1 MARPGEGPKETHSP
15 RRERGRRRA
24 ILWHFQIPSCS
35 QVCRR
40 NLPSKEQRNEQ
51 ARPRGRALCRCE
63 SQITRGWW
71 ESVVASG
78 RRLHRAAQ
86 ARQQQRTSIGATG
99 ATTPGTRARQCL
111 SCILPYRVGVEW
123 SARPC
128 VGMSRPFIPTRP
140 AHRVHSHGRVVDRA
154 TGTSLC
160 RKATVTREAECPGQ
174 SSGAVIAAAV
184 VPPSSHLLCGAV
196 RKDPVMLGFGTDRL
210 FSILLAVCRVG
221 SNVDEIQSR
230 LFRVCRSGFQVIRS
244 QCHCAAPEIGL
255 GLIMPSI

>member
-24 ILWHFQIPSCS
+24 ILLHFQIPSCS
-35 QVCRR
+35 QVCRL

-51 ARPRGRALCRCE
+51 ARLRGRALCRCE

-111 SCILPYRVGVEW
+111 SCILLYRVGVEG

-128 VGMSRPFIPTRP
+128 VGMSRPFIRTRP
-140 AHRVHSHGRVVDRA
+140 AHRVHSHVPRPCRRPCHRDVIVSKGNGDKRGRVSGSIKRCRDSRSRCA
-154 TGTSLC
+154 T
-160 RKATVTREAECPGQ
+160 
-174 SSGAVIAAAV
+174 
-184 VPPSSHLLCGAV
+184 
-196 RKDPVMLGFGTDRL
+196 
-210 FSILLAVCRVG
+210 
-221 SNVDEIQSR
+221 IQSFVVWR
-230 LFRVCRSGFQVIRS
+230 GEKR
-244 QCHCAAPEIGL
+244 
-255 GLIMPSI
+255 PSHVGVRD